1 MRPLEHTVTHLI
13 IHTLEKAPGSPAR
26 LILREGPC
34 TLDAA
39 ALRLAERLCSQYDG
53 RSAKGFGRF
62 EEDEESYPLARWLR
76 EHLVDE
82 TLDFAGLSRA
92 FAERVQALT
101 DAEEL
106 EEGGQLVMARIRE
119 GGANGG
125 GTDCL
130 WLALI
135 GEAEGVRIGAALEAL
150 DCCHLD
156 FTALHAAGRIDLSG
170 WRRGDERYIGFLRG
184 RGKGGMW
191 FKNAL
196 GCSDVMV
203 ALQETKKL
211 VATLDRFVDT
221 EGLAPATRDAVL
233 ERAHDYLD
241 TLGEAGAPVV
251 FEELAREVFPEQ
263 PARLDALL
271 RAEETRIAPGFVPNR
286 RAIRPLVRFS
296 ASGDNWKLEFERSGL
311 HSGAVHYDR
320 ATDTLVLSGLP
331 DYLKR
336 MLDEA
341 PED

>member
-1 MRPLEHTVTHLI
+1 MRTVEHVVTHLI
-13 IHTLEKAPGSPAR
+13 VHALVREPGTPSRLVLRDAPCA
-26 LILREGPC
+26 
-34 TLDAA
+34 LDAA
-39 ALRLAERLCSQYDG
+39 ALRLAERLCAQYES

-76 EHLVDE
+76 EHLIDE
-82 TLDFAGLSRA
+82 TLDFTTLSRQL
-92 FAERVQALT
+92 AERVQAIA
-101 DAEEL
+101 DEDEL
-106 EEGGQLVMARIRE
+106 EDGGHLVLARIRE
-119 GGANGG
+119 GDG
-125 GTDCL
+125 DSL
-130 WLALI
+130 WIALL
-135 GEAEGVRIGAALEAL
+135 GSAEGVAIGGALEPL
-150 DCCHLD
+150 DCTHVD
-156 FTALHAAGRIDLSG
+156 FSALHAAGRVDLAG
-170 WRRGDERYIGFLRG
+170 WRRGDERYLGFLRG
-184 RGKGGMW
+184 RGKGGAW
-191 FKNAL
+191 FKRVL

-221 EGLAPATRDAVL
+221 ERLAPATRDAVL

-271 RAEETRIAPGFVPNR
+271 RAEETKIAPGFVPNR

-296 ASGDNWKLEFERSGL
+296 ASAENWKLEFERSGL

-320 ATDTLVLSGLP
+320 ATDTLVLSGVP

-336 MLDEA
+336 MLDE
-341 PED
+341 EDKG

>member
-1 MRPLEHTVTHLI
+1 MRTIEHSVTHLI
-13 IHTLEKAPGSPAR
+13 IHRLIKEPGSPAR
-26 LILREGPC
+26 LILREALCP
-34 TLDAA
+34 LDAA
-39 ALRLAERLCSQYDG
+39 ALRLAERLCSQYDS

-62 EEDEESYPLARWLR
+62 EEDEETFPLARWLR
-76 EHLVDE
+76 EHLLDE
-82 TLDFAGLSRA
+82 TLDFVGLSRT
-92 FAERVQALT
+92 FAERVQAIL
-101 DAEEL
+101 DEDEL

-119 GGANGG
+119 GD
-125 GTDCL
+125 TDCL
-130 WLALI
+130 WLAVL
-135 GEAEGVRIGAALEAL
+135 GEADGVRIGGALEAL
-150 DCCHLD
+150 DCRHLD
-156 FTALHAAGRIDLSG
+156 FAALHAAGRIDLSG
-170 WRRGDERYIGFLRG
+170 WRRGDERYLGFLRG
-184 RGKGGMW
+184 RGKGGAW
-191 FKNAL
+191 FKRAL

-233 ERAHDYLD
+233 ARAHDYLD
-241 TLGEAGAPVV
+241 TLGEAGAPVA

-271 RAEETRIAPGFVPNR
+271 NAEETRIAPGFVPNR

-296 ASGDNWKLEFERSGL
+296 ASGENWKLEFERSGL

-320 ATDTLVLSGLP
+320 ATDTLVLSGVP

-341 PED
+341 AEG